1 MIDKIRIQSRAAHEH
16 ALDLRARFTHE
27 RARTHATFAWL
38 RSAEH
43 PQKTKIVFLRRTH
56 LVARA
61 LAAIMLGERTGV
73 FAQRLYAVAIV
84 HRRALAAN
92 ALHQRLDALDRKSTR
107 LNSSH
112 VKISYAVVCLK
123 K

>member
-27 RARTHATFAWL
+27 RARTHAPFAWL
-38 RSAEH
+38 RPAEH
-43 PQKTKIVFLRRTH
+43 PQKTIIVFLSRTH

-73 FAQRLYAVAIV
+73 FAQRLDALAIV
-84 HRRALAAN
+84 SRPAPGPQELA
-92 ALHQRLDALDRKSTR
+92 HTPP
-107 LNSSH
+107 
-112 VKISYAVVCLK
+112 
-123 K
+123 